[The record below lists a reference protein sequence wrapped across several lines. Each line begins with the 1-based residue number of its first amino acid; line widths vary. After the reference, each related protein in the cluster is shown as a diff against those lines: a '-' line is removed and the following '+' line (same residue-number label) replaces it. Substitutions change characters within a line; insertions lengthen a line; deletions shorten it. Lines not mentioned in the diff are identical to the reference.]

1 MRLTGGET
9 MGLIGTGVLEVRLA
23 DLGWGPVCHWGFN
36 DAAAHLAC
44 RNLGYQYGEVTIFS
58 IFVFIGG
65 SHARGC
71 LSPDLSHYPTTYDR
85 QTLTLPSDSVVFCFY
100 VLMVTPN

>member
-58 IFVFIGG
+58 IFVFAVAPTHEAVCPPTYPIIP
-65 SHARGC
+65 
-71 LSPDLSHYPTTYDR
+71 LPTTDR
-85 QTLTLPSDSVVFCFY
+85 L
-100 VLMVTPN
+100 